1 DPKDQS
7 TSFTYNLAGDLVTLT
22 DARDNVT
29 EWEYDTEGRVTTKTY
44 ADSTFYEYSW
54 YPDGKLHTRK
64 DAKGATTS
72 YTWNALGL
80 LTLINYPSDTD
91 VSYTYDTFG
100 NRTGMTDA
108 TGSTS
113 WGYDAYKRL
122 VSENGPFADN
132 DTVTY
137 SYSNG
142 QRYVS
147 STPEHTLSYGFD
159 PMGRI
164 ASVSVTDGP
173 TFAYS
178 YLNRSRQIATVSRGG
193 QVVVDNSYDTLGRL
207 TGKVN
212 KDINGNTISSY
223 AYELDDANRRT
234 KITLADGRY
243 WDYTYDDA
251 GENISLAKTQRTLSY
266 E

>member
-1 DPKDQS
+1 MPV
-7 TSFTYNLAGDLVTLT
+7 A
-22 DARDNVT
+22 
-29 EWEYDTEGRVTTKTY
+29 
-44 ADSTFYEYSW
+44 
-54 YPDGKLHTRK
+54 
-64 DAKGATTS
+64 
-72 YTWNALGL
+72 
-80 LTLINYPSDTD
+80 
-91 VSYTYDTFG
+91 
-100 NRTGMTDA
+100 
-108 TGSTS
+108 
-113 WGYDAYKRL
+113 KRL
-122 VSENGPFADN
+122 VAEDGPFTAN
-132 DTVTY
+132 DTVGYGYDEET
-137 SYSNG
+137 G
-142 QRYVS
+142 FRDTLT
-147 STPEHTLSYGFD
+147 TPGHELTFAPD